1 VRLTAVNAGYYV
13 VSVNGVD
20 VSKHTTEREAV
31 EAAVARE
38 AMNPS
43 DVVFYRH
50 DYVVKVESANVVS
63 VALTGVSAGVES

>member
-31 EAAVARE
+31 EAAV
-38 AMNPS
+38 
-43 DVVFYRH
+43 YRH